1 MPPDPYVNAIILM
14 FFLPLQQFKLKVLP
28 VHPQLLYMLNR
39 VQQNGTEHN
48 NVVMIFF
55 KTNIKYSF
63 RNIYLAYKKFQFF

>member
-1 MPPDPYVNAIILM
+1 MPPDPYVNAIIVI

-48 NVVMIFF
+48 NVVIIFL
-55 KTNIKYSF
+55 N
-63 RNIYLAYKKFQFF
+63 